1 MEVVVVVVVVVVQEK
16 DMNTHRQAGRQAG
29 TQAGNDPSPSQPG
42 EPRQDRRQE

>member
-1 MEVVVVVVVVVVQEK
+1 MRGATKVVVVVEVVVQEQ

-29 TQAGNDPSPSQPG
+29 NDPNPSQPS